1 MSIHALTL
9 ATVSDWATTFTL
21 IFGGCCSNALT
32 LEQLTRAHPHSGSL
46 ITFAQFIVISIHG
59 LPKFL
64 TTTRWHGIRI
74 PKLRKRK
81 IPLKPY
87 LVQVALFYGISLLNN
102 MAFGYCIPMPVH
114 IIFRSGGLVVS
125 MVMGWALAGR
135 KYNSVQV
142 ASVLLVTA
150 GVILTTLSASGA
162 KKRTGSGSAT
172 LTSESAS
179 TSRYATGIAILSL
192 ALVLAGALGLAQD
205 WTYSRYTRS
214 RHATRPVSAAKNG
227 HANGNAEKSQTP
239 QRDDSGD
246 IQPWQE
252 SMFYLHFLSLPM
264 FLFVREDLAAQ
275 ASALHAS
282 EPLRVSL
289 FTPAPSSGTGPPS
302 SMFPPLMPTL
312 YPPFGL
318 MQPLSFSQPFIDRLK
333 EQLLEIPSGYI
344 PLALTTLTSLVCVA
358 GVNRLTARVSSL
370 TVTLVLV
377 VRKAVSMVVS
387 VFLFGAKGGGEI
399 DTGMLWAGAALVFL
413 GTMGYATGSR
423 NGKAGKD
430 GAKVKED

>member
-9 ATVSDWATTFTL
+9 ATISDWTAIFTL

-32 LEQLTRAHPHSGSL
+32 LEQLTRAHPNAGSL
-46 ITFAQFIVISIHG
+46 ITFAQFITISIQG
-59 LPKFL
+59 LPRFL
-64 TTTRWHGIRI
+64 TTTRWHGLII
-74 PKLRKRK
+74 PRLRKRK

-87 LVQVALFYGISLLNN
+87 FVQVALFYGISLLNN
-102 MAFGYCIPMPVH
+102 MAFGYKIPMPVH

-125 MVMGWALAGR
+125 MVMGWAFAGR
-135 KYNSVQV
+135 RYNTTQV

-162 KKRTGSGSAT
+162 KARTGSSSAT
-172 LTSESAS
+172 SQSGS
-179 TSRYATGIAILSL
+179 SSQYATGIAILTL
-192 ALVLAGALGLAQD
+192 ALILGGALGLAQD
-205 WTYSRYTRS
+205 WTYNRYTRS
-214 RHATRPVSAAKNG
+214 PIANPQATVTKNG
-227 HANGNAEKSQTP
+227 YANGSVKDPQT
-239 QRDDSGD
+239 DKADS

-264 FLFVREDLAAQ
+264 FLFVRQDLAGQ

-282 EPLRVSL
+282 EPLRVTLSASAIAPESSSL
-289 FTPAPSSGTGPPS
+289 LG
-302 SMFPPLMPTL
+302 PLMPTL

-318 MQPLSFSQPFIDRLK
+318 MEPLTLAVPFLDYLK

-344 PLALTTLTSLVCVA
+344 PLTLTSLTSVVCVA

-377 VRKAVSMVVS
+377 VRKAVSMVIS
-387 VFLFGAKGGGEI
+387 VFLFGAKGGQI
-399 DTGMLWAGAALVFL
+399 NTGMMWAGAALVFL
-413 GTMGYATGSR
+413 GTMGYAAGSR
-423 NGKAGKD
+423 KGKRVDTNTMEGQKT
-430 GAKVKED
+430 KKE